1 MIDSNLRS
9 KIIHRF
15 QIIIDTLSPLY
26 VRGSQNSIEMLKLI
40 EVQGTT
46 EIQLAERED
55 VSPRV
60 RENELLSN
68 VINTNNML
76 QYMLKRHNKTASVIE
91 NSMKKIIKSY

>member
-26 VRGSQNSIEMLKLI
+26 VRGSQNSIEMLNLI

-76 QYMLKRHNKTASVIE
+76 QYMLKRHNKKGSVIE
-91 NSMKKIIKSY
+91 KSMKKIIKSY

>member
-26 VRGSQNSIEMLKLI
+26 IRGSQNSIEMLKLI
-40 EVQGTT
+40 EVQGTI
-46 EIQLAERED
+46 EIQLAEREN

-60 RENELLSN
+60 IENELLSN

-76 QYMLKRHNKTASVIE
+76 QYMLKKHNKTASVIE
-91 NSMKKIIKSY
+91 KSMKKIIKSY